1 VIVAILTRCQRCTD
15 GDGARCQQEFVAFH
29 TSLHVQK
36 EKGKTTLSTRG
47 AMSLKRGNSHAKISA
62 ICSGGR
68 GMPKRW
74 KNRPQG
80 SNWGEFG
87 EDDQRGR
94 MNLLTPERRLRALDE
109 VKTGQVFCLSHPLDR
124 PGGNVLNPNR
134 YPPVFHP
141 VMRGKDVYFN
151 LAMENTDPRFT
162 DVGSDEAIMLYSQYS
177 THWDGFAH
185 KGTVFDADGD
195 GVPEKVSYNG
205 YRIVDADGRGMHG
218 ALGALAVSVAQMAE
232 MGVQGRAVMIDLR
245 HHFGDER
252 VAVTLDMLD
261 RVMREDNVAVEP
273 GDIVCIHTGLGQLIR
288 EAEGK
293 LDQSIRTACTV
304 LDGYDKRLL
313 EWIADTGIA
322 AIAADNLAVERSST
336 LGVDPRLGHRGPQL
350 PLHEHCLVKLGIH
363 LGELWYLTELAAWL
377 RQNRRNRFLLTA
389 PPLRMPGAAGS
400 PVTPVATV

>member
-1 VIVAILTRCQRCTD
+1 MT
-15 GDGARCQQEFVAFH
+15 
-29 TSLHVQK
+29 
-36 EKGKTTLSTRG
+36 
-47 AMSLKRGNSHAKISA
+47 
-62 ICSGGR
+62 
-68 GMPKRW
+68 KRW
-74 KNRPQG
+74 TNRPEG

-87 EDDQRGR
+87 DADQHGR
-94 MNLLTPERRLRALDE
+94 MNLITADRRIRALQE
-109 VKTGQVFCLSHPLDR
+109 VKTGEVFCLSHPLDK

-141 VMRGKDVYFN
+141 VKRGEDVYFN
-151 LAMENTDPRFT
+151 LEMSKTDPRFT

-177 THWDGFAH
+177 THWDAFAH

-205 YRIVDADGRGMHG
+205 FRIVDREGGALQG
-218 ALGALAVSVAQMAE
+218 ALGAINVSAAEMAE
-232 MGVQGRAVMIDLR
+232 TCVQGRAVMIDLR

-252 VAVTLDMLD
+252 VAVTYEMIE
-261 RVMREDNVAVEP
+261 RVMRDDRVTIEQ

-293 LDQSIRTACTV
+293 LDSSIRTACTV
-304 LDGYDKRLL
+304 LDGYDRRLL
-313 EWIADTGIA
+313 EWIADSGIA

-336 LGVDPRLGHRGPQL
+336 LGVDPRVGHRGPQL

-377 RQNRRNRFLLTA
+377 RENGRSRFLLTA

>member
-1 VIVAILTRCQRCTD
+1 MIVA
-15 GDGARCQQEFVAFH
+15 
-29 TSLHVQK
+29 
-36 EKGKTTLSTRG
+36 
-47 AMSLKRGNSHAKISA
+47 
-62 ICSGGR
+62 
-68 GMPKRW
+68 KRW
-74 KNRPQG
+74 KNRPEG

-94 MNLLTPERRLRALDE
+94 MNLVTAESRLRAFRE
-109 VKTGQVFCLSHPLDR
+109 VKLGKVFVLSHPLTL

-134 YPPVFHP
+134 YPPAFHP
-141 VMRGKDVYFN
+141 VMRGEHVYFN
-151 LAMENTDPRFT
+151 LASEVTDPRCN

-177 THWDGFAH
+177 THWDTFAH

-195 GVPEKVSYNG
+195 GVAEKVSYNG
-205 YRIVDADGRGMHG
+205 FRLVDDEGRGLHG
-218 ALGALAVSVAQMAE
+218 ELGARALSAAVMADTG
-232 MGVQGRAVMIDLR
+232 MQARAVMIDLR

-252 VAVTLDMLD
+252 VPVTYEMLE
-261 RVMREDNVAVEP
+261 RVMREDAVSVER
-273 GDIVCIHTGLGQLIR
+273 GDIVCLHTGLGALIR
-288 EAEGK
+288 EADGK
-293 LDQSIRTACTV
+293 LDNAIRTQCSV

-313 EWIADTGIA
+313 EWIADTGLV

-336 LGVDPRLGHRGPQL
+336 LGADPRLGHRGPSL

-377 RQNRRNRFLLTA
+377 RAEGRSRFLLTA

>member
-1 VIVAILTRCQRCTD
+1 
-15 GDGARCQQEFVAFH
+15 
-29 TSLHVQK
+29 
-36 EKGKTTLSTRG
+36 
-47 AMSLKRGNSHAKISA
+47 MSR
-62 ICSGGR
+62 
-68 GMPKRW
+68 RW

-94 MNLLTPERRLRALDE
+94 MNLLTAERRLAALKE
-109 VKTGQVFCLSHPLDR
+109 VKTGAVFCLSHPLDR

-141 VMRGKDVYFN
+141 VKRGNHVYFN
-151 LAMENTDPRFT
+151 LAMETSDPRFT

-185 KGTVFDADGD
+185 KGSLFDADGD
-195 GVPEKVSYNG
+195 GVAEKVSYNG
-205 YRIVDADGRGMHG
+205 FRIVDAAGRGLQG
-218 ALGALAVSVAQMAE
+218 ELGAIAVSVAEMATT
-232 MGVQGRAVMIDLR
+232 GVQGRAVMIDLR

-252 VAVTLDMLD
+252 VAVTAEMLE
-261 RVMREDNVAVEP
+261 RVMKTDAVTVEE
-273 GDIVCIHTGLGQLIR
+273 GDIVCLHTGLGQLIR

-293 LDQSIRTACTV
+293 LDASIKTKCAV

-313 EWIADTGIA
+313 EWISDAGIA

-336 LGVDPRLGHRGPQL
+336 LGVDPRAPHRGPQL
-350 PLHEHCLVKLGIH
+350 PLHEHCLFKLGIH

-377 RQNRRNRFLLTA
+377 RENHRSRFLLTA